1 MFFKKIKNIKKKSVL
16 TEENNFKLEVTGQDI
31 AFNFLNEETGEISEK
46 KFMRICREDRSG
58 HKYWETVKPY
68 EIIDGNLCV
77 RTKSDIPTM
86 IGWIVLS
93 KTELENIICKM

>member
-1 MFFKKIKNIKKKSVL
+1 MFFKKIKNIKTKSVL
-16 TEENNFKLEVTGQDI
+16 TKENNFGMDVIGEDI
-31 AFNFLNEETGEISEK
+31 PFNFLDEETHEISRR
-46 KFMRICREDRSG
+46 KFFRICREDNNG
-58 HKYWETVKPY
+58 QKYWESAKPY

-86 IGWIVLS
+86 TGWIVLS

>member
-1 MFFKKIKNIKKKSVL
+1 
-16 TEENNFKLEVTGQDI
+16 
-31 AFNFLNEETGEISEK
+31 
-46 KFMRICREDRSG
+46 MRICREDRSG

-77 RTKSDIPTM
+77 RTKCDIPTM

>member
-1 MFFKKIKNIKKKSVL
+1 MFLRRNKNKVL
-16 TEENNFKLEVTGQDI
+16 TEENNFGLEVIGQDI
-31 AFNFLNEETGEISEK
+31 PFNFLNEKTHEISK
-46 KFMRICREDRSG
+46 RKFMRICREDDSG
-58 HKYWETVKPY
+58 KKYWESVQPY

-93 KTELENIICKM
+93 KEELMGVLSQM